1 VATPTLVNTPDSA
14 LAGRLLSDDD
24 RHTLERWVRSPTVAQ
39 RVALRSRILL
49 ALDQGTTGRAAA
61 RALGISRT
69 TVDLWRH
76 RFLVGGCQALC
87 RDKPGRGRKP
97 RAVAEPD
104 RADRS
109 DYQPNLGGP
118 NADRTP

>member
-1 VATPTLVNTPDSA
+1 MLTSANTADSD
-14 LAGRLLSDDD
+14 LAARLLSDED

-39 RVALRSRILL
+39 RVVLRSRILL
-49 ALDQGTTGRAAA
+49 ALDQGSTGRAVA

-76 RFLVGGCQALC
+76 RFLAGGCQALC

-97 RAVAEPD
+97 RIAAEPAHPD
-104 RADRS
+104 RH
-109 DYQPNLGGP
+109 DYQPTLGGP
-118 NADRTP
+118 NAERTS